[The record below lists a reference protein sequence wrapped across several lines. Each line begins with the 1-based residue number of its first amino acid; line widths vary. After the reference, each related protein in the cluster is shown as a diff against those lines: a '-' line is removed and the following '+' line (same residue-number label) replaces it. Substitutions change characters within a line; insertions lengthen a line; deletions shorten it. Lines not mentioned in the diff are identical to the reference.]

1 MSFSVSLISQR
12 NPNCYDYIHFVM
24 TACFSGVIT
33 GKKSDILLFGV
44 MLSARLR
51 PFLGPQGM
59 DSVFEGACEMRAASA
74 LFQMHAEIFQIWNC
88 IA

>member
-1 MSFSVSLISQR
+1 
-12 NPNCYDYIHFVM
+12 
-24 TACFSGVIT
+24 
-33 GKKSDILLFGV
+33 
-44 MLSARLR
+44 LR

-59 DSVFEGACEMRAASA
+59 DSVLEGACEMRAASA

>member
-1 MSFSVSLISQR
+1 
-12 NPNCYDYIHFVM
+12 M

-59 DSVFEGACEMRAASA
+59 DSVLEGACEMRAASA